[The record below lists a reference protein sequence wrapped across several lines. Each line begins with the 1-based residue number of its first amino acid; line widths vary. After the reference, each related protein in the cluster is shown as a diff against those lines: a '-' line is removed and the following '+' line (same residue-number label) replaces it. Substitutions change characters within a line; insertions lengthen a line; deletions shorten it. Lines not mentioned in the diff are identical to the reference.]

1 MQDGQRSGA
10 LTWDL
15 TTVVVIGIAR
25 TVMVI
30 AWIAGIA
37 MMAIAVMA
45 IAVMAIAVMAIAV
58 MVIAAMEVT
67 DAAGGIAMVMP
78 TASSTA
84 L

>member
-45 IAVMAIAVMAIAV
+45 IAVM
-58 MVIAAMEVT
+58 VIAAMEVT
-67 DAAGGIAMVMP
+67 DAAGGIAMVML